1 MVLASREW
9 LVSSSRAA
17 RNTRGVY
24 ARLLLLSGIV
34 AVAWLA
40 GGVGVAHSDTGAES
54 GGLVDTVLGAGD
66 AAERTGGIA
75 TEEIRQTRVSEA
87 AAHAAASTESVA
99 ETVVPQ
105 TASLPATA
113 LEDTGVSGALRE
125 SRVGSVAETAVD
137 DTARTVDGTARGASD
152 LVGEVTRTGKDV
164 VRTTDESLR
173 EGDLVDGVTAGLTES
188 VGHHGIDSVAEPG
201 GPLGLPLLGTAED
214 PVSPSSVDRSKDDED
229 NEEADEDLGRTGP
242 RTDHGVPVHVAENGL
257 RVAEEAVQAAAE
269 QTAQDD
275 DAAERIRLIGGGS
288 HHQAGSDAT
297 GASAPSF
304 PAPGAAGFLMNRS
317 GHMEF
322 RAQRVALPG
331 DPTLVVRDAADDP
344 SFSPD

>member
-34 AVAWLA
+34 AVAWIA

-54 GGLVDTVLGAGD
+54 GALVDSVLGVGD
-66 AAERTGGIA
+66 AAERTGQA
-75 TEEIRQTRVSEA
+75 TTEEIRQARVSEA
-87 AAHAAASTESVA
+87 AAHATASTEAVA
-99 ETVVPQ
+99 ERVVPQ
-105 TASLPATA
+105 ATSLPATA
-113 LEDTGVSGALRE
+113 LEDTGVSGALQQ
-125 SRVGSVAETAVD
+125 SRVGSIAETAVD

-152 LVGEVTRTGKDV
+152 LVGGVARTGKDM
-164 VRTTDESLR
+164 VRATDDSLR
-173 EGDLVDGVTAGLTES
+173 EGDLVDGVTVGLTES
-188 VGHHGIDSVAEPG
+188 VGHHGIDSVTEPG
-201 GPLGLPLLGTAED
+201 GPLGLPLLGADD
-214 PVSPSSVDRSKDDED
+214 PVSSSSVDRPEDED
-229 NEEADEDLGRTGP
+229 EEDEEADEEPTRTGSHA
-242 RTDHGVPVHVAENGL
+242 DHGVPVHVTETGL
-257 RVAEEAVQAAAE
+257 RMAEEAAQAATE

-275 DAAERIRLIGGGS
+275 DAERIRLIGGGS
-288 HHQAGSDAT
+288 HHQVGPDAT

-317 GHMEF
+317 GHMEL